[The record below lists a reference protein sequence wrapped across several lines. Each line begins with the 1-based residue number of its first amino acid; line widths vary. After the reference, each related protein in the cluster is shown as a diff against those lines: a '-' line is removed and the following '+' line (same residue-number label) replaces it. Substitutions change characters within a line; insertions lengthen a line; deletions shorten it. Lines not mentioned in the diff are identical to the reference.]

1 MPRHGGKS
9 AALPSG
15 LRRSVLSGG
24 GALVL
29 VGALAGCGSASGTS
43 GGSASSASNG
53 SSGEMAVHIENATI
67 DRAEVEHWAAVSGR
81 GNSVG
86 TALGPTSGTPRERAL
101 EFLISSSWVLG
112 EAADEG
118 LSISSAAV
126 EQGLREKIDAL
137 PNGRSELDEE
147 LSSTGQTPAD
157 VKLEVKSSLAA
168 AMLRNAVAKR
178 VPAVTPIEVANYYA
192 HHRRS
197 FYEPNRRLAYLIE
210 GIHEYAHAV
219 ALARQFK
226 ADGRLAKP
234 WFRELVLE
242 TREAADRRTLA
253 HMVFTATPGRV
264 AGPGRFFGHWVLAVV
279 RKLIPAG
286 IQPLSAVRGEL
297 SKTLAVGRRDRALK
311 QFAAAFVRKWTART
325 SCSPGYIVQKCSEY
339 RGAHAGERNP
349 LTGA

>member
-1 MPRHGGKS
+1 MSRS
-9 AALPSG
+9 ARKVERPGAVSLAARILRAL
-15 LRRSVLSGG
+15 LAVLLPI
-24 GALVL
+24 A
-29 VGALAGCGSASGTS
+29 ALAGCGSASGTS
-43 GGSASSASNG
+43 G
-53 SSGEMAVHIENATI
+53 AVVVRVGDDSIG
-67 DRAEVEHWAAVSGR
+67 RSRVEHWAGAIGR

-137 PNGRSELDEE
+137 PNGRSEFDEE

-178 VPAVTPIEVANYYA
+178 VPAVTPIELASYYA
-192 HHRRS
+192 RHRHSFLLPDRRS
-197 FYEPNRRLAYLIE
+197 VDLIE
-210 GIHEYAHAV
+210 AIQGHAHAI
-219 ALARQFK
+219 ALGK
-226 ADGRLAKP
+226 RLGPGAPFAKGAI
-234 WFRELVLE
+234 RELVRRE
-242 TREAADRRTLA
+242 TPAEIVNRNNGQLIHTIFA
-253 HMVFTATPGRV
+253 ATPGRV
-264 AGPGRFFGHWVLAVV
+264 AGPARFNGGWVLAVV